1 MNKKRIS
8 IGFFGLRNS
17 GKSSLVNRI
26 TNQDMSVVSDVKGTT
41 TDSVKKS
48 MELLPI
54 GPVTII
60 DTPGFDDEGE
70 LGEKRIVQTR
80 KILRSCDIAV
90 LVTSLDNELAPKE
103 NELIEIFKEREIPY
117 VIAKNKVDLI
127 TSKYENKENIVYV
140 SATQN
145 IGIEELKNVIGKSIK
160 EDENRIHFVSDF
172 VNEKD
177 VFVLV
182 TPIDSSA
189 PRGRLILPQQLAIR
203 EILDK
208 NGISVVTQVEELE
221 KTLEMV
227 KPKMVITDSQVFSKV
242 KDIVP
247 KDILLTSFSILMA
260 RYKGFLDTAVMGVKK
275 LDELENGAKVLI
287 SEGCT
292 HHRQCEDIGTVKLP
306 KWIREYTKKD
316 FDFSWSSGNGFP
328 EDLKEYNL
336 VIHCGGCMLNENE
349 MKYRME
355 TAIKQNVP
363 FTNYGILI
371 SYINGTLERS
381 LEFVKYN

>member
-1 MNKKRIS
+1 M
-8 IGFFGLRNS
+8 
-17 GKSSLVNRI
+17 
-26 TNQDMSVVSDVKGTT
+26 D
-41 TDSVKKS
+41 
-48 MELLPI
+48 LLQLLI
-54 GPVTII
+54 LH
-60 DTPGFDDEGE
+60 GFDDEGE

-90 LVTSLDNELAPKE
+90 LVTSLENELNSKE
-103 NELIEIFKEREIPY
+103 KELIEIFKEREIPY

-127 TSKYENKENIVYV
+127 NTKYENKDNIVYV

-145 IGIEELKNVIGKSIK
+145 IGIEELKNVIGNSIK
-160 EDENRIHFVSDF
+160 EDENKIHFVSDF

-189 PRGRLILPQQLAIR
+189 PKGRLILPQQLALR
-203 EILDK
+203 DILDK

-221 KTLEMV
+221 KTLEIV

-247 KDILLTSFSILMA
+247 NDILLTSFSILMA
-260 RYKGFLDTAVMGVKK
+260 RYKGFLDTAVKGVKK

-316 FDFSWSSGNGFP
+316 FEFSWSSGNGFP
-328 EDLKEYNL
+328 EDLKDYDL

-355 TAIKQNVP
+355 TAVKQNVP
-363 FTNYGILI
+363 FTNYGTLI

-381 LEFVKYN
+381 LEFLKLYLEK